1 MDGAGKPTIAQ
12 RFSGGIYGKRMPES
26 RQGRKN
32 RSSLPGL
39 CCVRGGL
46 PSLER
51 LGWCRGLRARARRAL
66 RMGAPSQVTA
76 GSCHHACRPK
86 PSCSASCNIC
96 RPGAFSACV
105 TTAGPGRQATVAPG
119 APSPAGAT
127 PPEPGAD
134 PPRAAGMSALPVS
147 DGPDRLPGPRPTAMS
162 RSPSAARTI
171 NASATA
177 PRACGGVVGPRRR
190 NEFSARAGPSTTLS
204 NGHPAGLT
212 GWVGHGEAC
221 ARPRKSRPRAVG
233 AG

>member
-1 MDGAGKPTIAQ
+1 MG
-12 RFSGGIYGKRMPES
+12 SGC
-26 RQGRKN
+26 
-32 RSSLPGL
+32 RSPARDERAVLPSLPGL

-105 TTAGPGRQATVAPG
+105 TTAGPGRPATVAPG

-127 PPEPGAD
+127 PPGPGAD
-134 PPRAAGMSALPVS
+134 PPRAAAMSALPVP
-147 DGPDRLPGPRPTAMS
+147 DGPDRPPGPPPTPMS
-162 RSPSAARTI
+162 LSPTAARTI

-177 PRACGGVVGPRRR
+177 PRACRCVVGPRRR
-190 NEFSARAGPSTTLS
+190 SGFSVRFGPGAARPGWRKGGLRAWATRTGARASR
-204 NGHPAGLT
+204 
-212 GWVGHGEAC
+212 GE
-221 ARPRKSRPRAVG
+221 SRPRAVG
-233 AG
+233 AN